1 MDYTQT
7 KTLMLPVGGLRPNEG
22 QMEAI
27 GVHANPR
34 QISESDYQKLL
45 KSMRAKNMTGLLP
58 LKVYQYNGEWIVL
71 GGNMRLRAMQEL
83 GIESVSCIVVPEGT
97 DAETLNEFII
107 KDNSTYGDWDMDALA
122 NWDAPLD
129 DWGVDVPKFEE
140 QETAKLSEIKINS
153 MYHEPEH
160 HPQLTLDKCIDM
172 TKYNAKMEALR
183 GMDLT
188 EDQMRI
194 MEIFARRF
202 IRIDFESVA
211 NYYAFNA
218 TEKEKDAIERLRL
231 VLVDAGGGIEGYL
244 EDELLRVRKELLNGD
259 SEDAE

>member
-7 KTLMLPVGGLRPNEG
+7 KTLMLPVGGLRPNTG

-45 KSMRAKNMTGLLP
+45 KSMRGKNMTGLLP

-107 KDNSTYGDWDMDALA
+107 KDNSTYGDWDKDALA
-122 NWDAPLD
+122 NWDEPLD
-129 DWGVDVPKFEE
+129 DWGVDVPREKEDDTDLSDQLNPDFKVEITCTCERE
-140 QETAKLSEIKINS
+140 QEELYNDLVGQGYKCRL
-153 MYHEPEH
+153 
-160 HPQLTLDKCIDM
+160 LTL
-172 TKYNAKMEALR
+172 
-183 GMDLT
+183 
-188 EDQMRI
+188 
-194 MEIFARRF
+194 
-202 IRIDFESVA
+202 
-211 NYYAFNA
+211 
-218 TEKEKDAIERLRL
+218 
-231 VLVDAGGGIEGYL
+231 
-244 EDELLRVRKELLNGD
+244 
-259 SEDAE
+259 